1 MTVYPTAQ
9 SFKKWVAAARVED
22 IGEVIH
28 LCIEELRDRIGERQ
42 GAEILL
48 GDLKQGFEGHE

>member
-1 MTVYPTAQ
+1 MYPTAQ

-42 GAEILL
+42 GAELLL